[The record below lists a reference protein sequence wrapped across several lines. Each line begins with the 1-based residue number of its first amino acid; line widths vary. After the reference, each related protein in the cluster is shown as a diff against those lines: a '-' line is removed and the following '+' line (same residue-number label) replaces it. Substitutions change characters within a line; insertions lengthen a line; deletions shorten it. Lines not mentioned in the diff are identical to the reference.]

1 MEELIRQIHEMP
13 IDDFEQQLHIHL
25 SGLKKETDKLKIFI
39 VLLLLAQKS
48 LDVIKEMDLD
58 DIIHQLKK
66 KIETTTEEH
75 QRYKE
80 TLQRQLSEN
89 DEISSILLNGKS
101 KEDYQVL
108 QEKINELLQQ
118 QEQILRYALTE
129 HEQTPFEVI
138 ANKR

>member
-66 KIETTTEEH
+66 KSKQQPKNINGIKKP
-75 QRYKE
+75 YKD
-80 TLQRQLSEN
+80 N
-89 DEISSILLNGKS
+89 
-101 KEDYQVL
+101 Y
-108 QEKINELLQQ
+108 
-118 QEQILRYALTE
+118 LRMMKYPVFCLM
-129 HEQTPFEVI
+129 
-138 ANKR
+138 ANRKKTIKFFRKK